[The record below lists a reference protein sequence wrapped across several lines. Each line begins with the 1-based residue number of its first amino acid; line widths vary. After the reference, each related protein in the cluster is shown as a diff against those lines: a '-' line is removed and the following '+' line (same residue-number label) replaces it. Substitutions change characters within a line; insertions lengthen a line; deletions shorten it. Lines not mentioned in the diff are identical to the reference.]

1 MHKLW
6 AVIRREFQTRVQS
19 KAFVISTILGPV
31 FMAFMMVMPILM
43 NSRESSA
50 KRIVVID
57 GAEGSFGQTLER
69 TLSEARRD
77 TTANAEHRYE
87 VIRVPA
93 QGRVK
98 AVQDSLVP
106 FTGLARDSIHKLDGL
121 LIATDSA
128 VENGVIRYL
137 GDNVGSP
144 SDMAMLENLTQNVIL
159 TERLKRL
166 GVDPAIVNREASR
179 HVQLQTSKVSEGRET
194 GESGAASFI
203 LAYAMAFILY
213 LALLIYGIQVM
224 TSVLEEKSN
233 RIMEVLASSLTP
245 FQLMAGK
252 VIGVGAV
259 GLLQL
264 GIWVGTAMLLSSNAV
279 AIAGFFHMPPGSVA
293 QMPLPAIP
301 FDLLIV
307 FLSFFTVGFFLFA
320 AAYAAVGAMCNTM
333 QEAQQMSISVTLLV
347 AVAFF
352 SIFSLLKE
360 PNGSLARLFSLIPF
374 FAPIVMPVRYSLT
387 SIPLYEVALSFA
399 ITVLG
404 LFGVAWIAGRI
415 YRVGILMYGKK
426 PALKEVFHWVRTS

>member
-19 KAFVISTILGPV
+19 KAFVISTILGPLL
-31 FMAFMMVMPILM
+31 MGFMMVMPILM
-43 NSRESSA
+43 ASRETGS

-57 GAEGSFGQTLER
+57 GAGGNFGQSLER
-69 TLSEARRD
+69 ELSEARRGGGTD
-77 TTANAEHRYE
+77 AQPRYE
-87 VIRVPA
+87 VIRIA
-93 QGRVK
+93 ARGRVQ

-106 FTGLARDSIHKLDGL
+106 FTGLARDTVHRLDGL

-128 VENGVIRYL
+128 VDAGVVKYL
-137 GDNVGSP
+137 GDNVGSM
-144 SDMAMLENLTQNVIL
+144 SDMGMLENFIQNVIL
-159 TERLKRL
+159 SERLQRR
-166 GVDPAIVNREASR
+166 GVDPAIVRAASGR
-179 HVQLQTSKVSEGRET
+179 VNLVTAKISEGRLT
-194 GESGAASFI
+194 GESGAASFA

-252 VIGVGAV
+252 VVGVGAV

-264 GIWVGTAMLLSSNAV
+264 GIWVGTAMFLSHNAV
-279 AIAGFFHMPPGSVA
+279 AIAGFFNMPPESAA
-293 QMPLPAIP
+293 QMPLPAISW
-301 FDLLIV
+301 DLLIV
-307 FLSFFTVGFFLFA
+307 FLAFFTVGFFLFA

-333 QEAQQMSISVTLLV
+333 QEAQQYSTAVTLLV
-347 AVAFF
+347 AVSFF
-352 SIFSLLKE
+352 SIFSLLND
-360 PNGSLARLFSLIPF
+360 PNGSLARVFSLIPF

-426 PALKEVFHWVRTS
+426 PSLKEVFHWVRTS

>member
-19 KAFVISTILGPV
+19 KAFVIGTILGPV
-31 FMAFMMVMPILM
+31 LMGFLMVMPILM
-43 NSRESSA
+43 MSRDTKA
-50 KRIVVID
+50 KRVVVID
-57 GAEGSFGQTLER
+57 GAGGNLGLALER
-69 TLSEARRD
+69 ELAEARRGTGPD
-77 TTANAEHRYE
+77 ARHRYE
-87 VIRVPA
+87 VIRIPA
-93 QGRVK
+93 QGRVE
-98 AVQDSLVP
+98 AVRDSLVP
-106 FTGLARDSIHKLDGL
+106 LTGLARDTVHRLDGL
-121 LIATDSA
+121 LIATDAA
-128 VENGVIRYL
+128 VDTGTVTYL

-144 SDMAMLENLTQNVIL
+144 SDMGLLENLIQNVIL
-159 TERLKRL
+159 TERLQRR
-166 GVDPAIVNREASR
+166 GVDPAIVRDANGR
-179 HVQLQTSKVSEGRET
+179 VNLVTSKISEGRLT
-194 GESGAASFI
+194 GESGEASFV

-213 LALLIYGIQVM
+213 FALLIYGIQVM

-264 GIWVGTAMLLSSNAV
+264 GIWVGTAMLLSANAV
-279 AIAGFFHMPPGSVA
+279 AIAGLFNMPPEAAA
-293 QMPLPAIP
+293 QMPLPAISP
-301 FDLLIV
+301 DLLII
-307 FLSFFTVGFFLFA
+307 FLLFFTVGFFLFA
-320 AAYAAVGAMCNTM
+320 ALYAAVGAMCNTM
-333 QEAQQMSISVTLLV
+333 QEAQQMSTAVTLLV

-352 SIFSLLKE
+352 SIFSLLNE
-360 PNGSLARLFSLIPF
+360 PNGTLAKVFSLIPF

-387 SIPLYEVALSFA
+387 SIPLYEVAISFA

-426 PALKEVFHWVRTS
+426 PSLKELFHWIRTA

>member
-31 FMAFMMVMPILM
+31 LMGFLMVMPVLM
-43 NSRESSA
+43 ASRDSSA

-57 GAEGSFGQTLER
+57 GAGGNFGPALER
-69 TLSEARRD
+69 VLSEARRD
-77 TTANAEHRYE
+77 TTSAAKHRYV

-93 QGRVK
+93 QGRVQ

-106 FTGLARDSIHKLDGL
+106 FTGLARSVHDLDGL

-128 VENGVIRYL
+128 VESGVVKYL

-144 SDMAMLENLTQNVIL
+144 SDMATLENLTQGVLL
-159 TERLKRL
+159 TERLQRR
-166 GVDPAIVNREASR
+166 GVDPAVVGEASR
-179 HVQLQTSKVSEGRET
+179 HVQLQTSKISEGRLT

-213 LALLIYGIQVM
+213 LALLIYGLQVM

-252 VIGVGAV
+252 VIGVGSV

-264 GIWVGTAMLLSSNAV
+264 GIWVGTAMLLSANAV

-293 QMPLPAIP
+293 QMPLPAIS

-333 QEAQQMSISVTLLV
+333 QEAQQASTAVTLLV

-352 SIFSLLKE
+352 SIFSLLND
-360 PNGSLARLFSLIPF
+360 PNGSLARVFSLIPF

-387 SIPLYEVALSFA
+387 SIPFYEVVLSFA

-426 PALKEVFHWVRTS
+426 PSLKEVFHWVRTS

>member
-31 FMAFMMVMPILM
+31 LMGFLMVMPILM
-43 NSRESSA
+43 NSRDSKA
-50 KRIVVID
+50 KRVVVID
-57 GAEGSFGQTLER
+57 GAGGNFGQALER
-69 TLSEARRD
+69 ELAEARRGNGPD
-77 TTANAEHRYE
+77 AKPRYE
-87 VIRVPA
+87 VIRIAA
-93 QGRVK
+93 QGRVG

-106 FTGLARDSIHKLDGL
+106 LTGLARDTVHEIDGL

-128 VENGVIRYL
+128 VETGVVKYL

-144 SDMAMLENLTQNVIL
+144 SDMGMLESFTQNVIL
-159 TERLKRL
+159 TERLQRR
-166 GVDPAIVNREASR
+166 GVDPAIVREASMR
-179 HVQLQTSKVSEGRET
+179 RVELQTSKVSQGRLT
-194 GESGAASFI
+194 GESGAASFL

-252 VIGVGAV
+252 VVGVGAV

-264 GIWVGTAMLLSSNAV
+264 GIWVGTAMLLSANAV
-279 AIAGFFHMPPGSVA
+279 AIAGFFNMPPESAA
-293 QMPLPAIP
+293 QMPLPAISL
-301 FDLLIV
+301 DLLIV
-307 FLSFFTVGFFLFA
+307 FLLFFTVGFFLFA

-333 QEAQQMSISVTLLV
+333 QEAQQYSTAVTLLV

-352 SIFSLLKE
+352 SIFSLLND
-360 PNGSLARLFSLIPF
+360 PNGSLARVFSLIPF

-399 ITVLG
+399 MTVLG

-426 PALKEVFHWVRTS
+426 PSLKEVFHWIRTA